1 MSQDEVEEVLD
12 ADLSEVPADQYG
24 AETGAYDSQ
33 ATYEF
38 QGAATAEAFNISNH
52 VKDFVSSKY
61 KRVTDRNGDERLVK
75 RDGEEH
81 DGSTNEFD
89 DANDNNP
96 MGGIG
101 L

>member
-12 ADLSEVPADQYG
+12 ADLSEVPVDQYR

-38 QGAATAEAFNISNH
+38 QGAATAEANSILKALKPKN
-52 VKDFVSSKY
+52 
-61 KRVTDRNGDERLVK
+61 R
-75 RDGEEH
+75 
-81 DGSTNEFD
+81 STNNSD
-89 DANDNNP
+89 DKETVKTSHGEVPVQDHVETSSYDESDDI
-96 MGGIG
+96 GGIG